1 MPSQSNFGYHHNQT
15 SETETLDARPQLVK
29 AKYFPCKVG
38 VLRNKII
45 CYLVFPTKAIQLW
58 NENPQNPKISRN
70 GMKTI
75 KIGTTG
81 NRLPKEGWKAYV
93 AEGAYLAGRAATGGA
108 STNCPLPPSLTH
120 LQKGSKF
127 GFFCITYSHLGKY
140 SGKYN
145 ILSRAFTEITGVCL
159 TGRPFNHW
167 IINSAEIVSH
177 WTRWKNQKRGTN

>member
-1 MPSQSNFGYHHNQT
+1 MK
-15 SETETLDARPQLVK
+15 LL
-29 AKYFPCKVG
+29 
-38 VLRNKII
+38 
-45 CYLVFPTKAIQLW
+45 
-58 NENPQNPKISRN
+58 NENPRNPKTSRN

-140 SGKYN
+140 SGKCYN
-145 ILSRAFTEITGVCL
+145 ILSRAVLQKSLEFVLPEDPQKHLKLDNI
-159 TGRPFNHW
+159 
-167 IINSAEIVSH
+167 H
-177 WTRWKNQKRGTN
+177 WTPWNWFQSTRKGGQIKRSEKQSSCTYRGGCVAHEWLQAVIGRYYRGGRRAVVDQDI